1 MEFTNGKD
9 AEIRV
14 SLNST
19 PVKSANT
26 KARPRMMMR
35 SRRRFLASLC
45 SKRSDMSQ
53 SLTWILRPNRTNLEG
68 MAEKITPRTEDFS
81 QWYQDI
87 VLQAKLADYS
97 PVKGCMVIRPNGY
110 SIWERIQKEM
120 NDRIKAAGVRNA
132 YFPMLIPES
141 FIKKEA
147 DHVEGFAPQV
157 AVVTYAGGKDLDE
170 KLVLRPTSETII
182 NSMFAKWIQSY
193 RDLPL
198 LINQWANVVRWEM
211 RTRLF
216 LRTTE
221 FLWQEGHTCHAT
233 EEDAE
238 NFTRRMLKM
247 YHEFSENVLAMPV
260 IAGMKSEAEKFA
272 GALRTYCI
280 EAMMQDGK
288 SLQAGTS
295 HNLASN
301 FAKAF
306 DTQFLDKDGK
316 QKHVFQTSWGV
327 STRLIGGMIMT
338 HSDDKGLVL
347 PPMLAST
354 HVVIV
359 PIVPKANLAP
369 AVYEAADKLAAEIAA
384 VASVKA
390 LPYPIGIEVDKDD
403 TKQAGWKFHEYELI
417 GIPIRIELGPRD
429 IEKGQAVFTRRDKG
443 VKEFI
448 LLADLPAKIG
458 KELVEMQ
465 AELLAKAR
473 AHRDANLHS
482 VESYESFK
490 AQLDEKGGFYQV
502 PWSLDRE
509 AEEAIKEETKATLR
523 CIVLDDQFQSVKSD
537 KPCFKTGKKDGIVMA
552 IFARSY

>member
-1 MEFTNGKD
+1 
-9 AEIRV
+9 
-14 SLNST
+14 
-19 PVKSANT
+19 
-26 KARPRMMMR
+26 
-35 SRRRFLASLC
+35 
-45 SKRSDMSQ
+45 
-53 SLTWILRPNRTNLEG
+53 

-170 KLVLRPTSETII
+170 KLILRPTSETII

-233 EEDAE
+233 LDDAE
-238 NFTRRMLKM
+238 DFTRKMLKM

-260 IAGMKSEAEKFA
+260 VSGMKSEAEKFA

-288 SLQAGTS
+288 ALQAGTS

-347 PPMLAST
+347 PPMLAGT

-369 AVYEAADKLAAEIAA
+369 AVYEAADKLAAEIA
-384 VASVKA
+384 SHSLVKA
-390 LPYPIGIEVDKDD
+390 LPYVMGIEVDKDD
-403 TKQAGWKFHEYELI
+403 TKQAGWKFYEYELI

-448 LLADLPAKIG
+448 PLAELPEKVGA
-458 KELVEMQ
+458 ELRAMQ

-473 AHRDANLHS
+473 AHRDQNFHE
-482 VESYESFK
+482 VNDFETFK
-490 AQLDEKGGFYQV
+490 TELEAKGGFFKV
-502 PWSLDRE
+502 PWGLDRA
-509 AEEAIKEETKATLR
+509 AEDAIKEETKATLR
-523 CIVLDDQFQSVKSD
+523 CILLDDHFQPIQTKL
-537 KPCFKTGKKDGIVMA
+537 PCFKTGKKDGNVMA
-552 IFARSY
+552 VFARSY